1 MSSWHDRD
9 NVDGR
14 RPNRGSPHLPAKY
27 ATEGPRANRRLPV
40 LRRRLI
46 VCLPASRTRSG
57 TSAIGTVI
65 PANIATNT
73 ALRPIKLGRPRWLS
87 SSIAFVPDENAYV
100 SRYFGYPARS
110 TVARSLR
117 RVTATS
123 VYSSAEWSLGFN
135 PALERTGG
143 V

>member
-1 MSSWHDRD
+1 M
-9 NVDGR
+9 
-14 RPNRGSPHLPAKY
+14 
-27 ATEGPRANRRLPV
+27 
-40 LRRRLI
+40 
-46 VCLPASRTRSG
+46 
-57 TSAIGTVI
+57 I

-123 VYSSAEWSLGFN
+123 VYSSAELSLCFN